1 MISFSYT
8 MQIGNKE
15 YIKIG
20 LEKSFPDTKNE
31 DEAFE
36 EVYNK
41 VMEWSK
47 SFVERPS
54 IELRRKK

>member
-1 MISFSYT
+1 

-20 LEKSFPDTKNE
+20 FEKSFPDTKNE

-36 EVYNK
+36 EVYSK
-41 VMEWSK
+41 VMNWSK

-54 IELRRKK
+54 IEVLRRRK